1 MPVLAFVAGVFIGAW
16 IGIFAMALVVAGRD
30 QR

>member
-1 MPVLAFVAGVFIGAW
+1 MPVLAFVAGVFVGSW
-16 IGIFAMALVVAGRD
+16 VGMFAMALVVAGRD